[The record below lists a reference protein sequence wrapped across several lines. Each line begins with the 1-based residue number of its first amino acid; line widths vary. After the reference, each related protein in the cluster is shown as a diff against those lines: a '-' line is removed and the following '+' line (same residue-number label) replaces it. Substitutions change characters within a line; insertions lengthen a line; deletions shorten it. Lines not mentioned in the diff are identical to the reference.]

1 MNVHETTR
9 SEAVEQASDR
19 LGRGSSEAADVP
31 SSSSAGEQVRRGP
44 SSPGSPSLLS
54 LPFNPA
60 EARLSRI
67 HERSVAAPSRFSHSV
82 SPRCLVA
89 EPSRHTS

>member
-44 SSPGSPSLLS
+44 SSPGSPSLNSPLQPGRGPVQPNTRALGGRPIPILAFGFS
-54 LPFNPA
+54 
-60 EARLSRI
+60 
-67 HERSVAAPSRFSHSV
+67 SVFGRGT
-82 SPRCLVA
+82 
-89 EPSRHTS
+89 EPTH

>member
-31 SSSSAGEQVRRGP
+31 SSSSAGGSKSGEALH
-44 SSPGSPSLLS
+44 PGLS
-54 LPFNPA
+54 L
-60 EARLSRI
+60 S
-67 HERSVAAPSRFSHSV
+67 
-82 SPRCLVA
+82 
-89 EPSRHTS
+89 